1 MSVKELTCYQCA
13 SPINFGG
20 KSSVICQICGYT
32 NQEKVSKKAINDA
45 IANMEE
51 MLGAKIEDLEKRF
64 KSTGADIEA
73 RDYIYR
79 KDFKPRIDV
88 VFENLK
94 ERFDEHFRKPIYQIN
109 LLSRYSPSHKV
120 QDLFVTRTSADYS
133 EHFTQE
139 LNKFAGI
146 QLEQPIMHILAAS
159 VESKEYIQ
167 LLKRHSIFLSRL
179 YNIRGLALNLN
190 ATSIKAVGKLINL
203 ALEDSKILEK
213 EYEKFADNELNNVKF
228 EAWTHRLEF
237 NANINTLLEFF
248 VNREY
253 QKIITNSDKL
263 ITEADKIIQDYTKK
277 SEEDKETYPLFLVM
291 VIIEAFN
298 VDKKIIQ
305 ILRKLVDVIT
315 VGNLQM
321 DFFALMNQLEMYLN
335 AADTAFNQVD
345 IKSAEWDKNWIKGLQ
360 DPFERLFE
368 ILNNFIFYLKII
380 AKKEKVFLLDID
392 KNLFNPW
399 LSNNTVVGSQLSSE
413 HFTLNSIYNIRSKI
427 QLLIPVAAT
436 YVYAILKTGF
446 IRKAG
451 DEFESFLVVNPYFRN
466 DPFIDRYGYPRAFG
480 YIDIAE
486 SLKEKD
492 PLKNQLA
499 ILENIIDSEEKKIA
513 NIKGLIL
520 PVLATQKEIEEFIQK
535 TYDIFEFVKESEPPT
550 SDFVENYKNVGI
562 AKKVEKLSGELIDY
576 IYIPALLLELDES
589 VEKKGAMKKIEDFKW
604 KLLLPFNNDPKE
616 PWNKFV
622 NMIFNPYSLRNI
634 VNEIQ
639 KFK

>member
-20 KSSVICQICGYT
+20 KASVICQICGYT

-94 ERFDEHFRKPIYQIN
+94 ERFDEHFRRPIYQIN
-109 LLSRYSPSHKV
+109 LLSRYSPSYKV
-120 QDLFVTRTSADYS
+120 QDLFITSTIMNYS
-133 EHFTQE
+133 AHFTQE
-139 LNKFAGI
+139 LNIFAGI
-146 QLEQPIMHILAAS
+146 QLEQPIMHLLAAS
-159 VESKEYIQ
+159 EESKEHIQ
-167 LLKRHSIFLSRL
+167 RLKRHSIFLSRL
-179 YNIRGLALNLN
+179 YNIRGLALDLN
-190 ATSIKAVGKLINL
+190 VTSIKAVGKLISL

-213 EYEKFADNELNNVKF
+213 EYEKIADNELNNIRF
-228 EAWTHRLEF
+228 EAWTNRLEF
-237 NANINTLLEFF
+237 NVKINKLLELFI
-248 VNREY
+248 NREY
-253 QKIITNSDKL
+253 SKIITYSDKL
-263 ITEADKIIQDYTKK
+263 ITDADKIIQNYTKK

-291 VIIEAFN
+291 VIIEGFN

-305 ILRKLVDVIT
+305 ILRKLVDVMA

-321 DFFALMNQLEMYLN
+321 DFFAFMNQLEMYLN

-368 ILNNFIFYLKII
+368 ILNNFISYLNIVT
-380 AKKEKVFLLDID
+380 KKEKIFLLDFD
-392 KNLFNPW
+392 KNLFDPW

-413 HFTLNSIYNIRSKI
+413 HFNLNSIYNIRSKI

-486 SLKEKD
+486 SLKETN

-513 NIKGLIL
+513 SIKGLIL
-520 PVLATQKEIEEFIQK
+520 PILATQKEIEEFIQK
-535 TYDIFEFVKESEPPT
+535 TYDIFEFIKEAEPPIP
-550 SDFVENYKNVGI
+550 DFEENYKNVGI

-576 IYIPALLLELDES
+576 IYIPALLLEIEES
-589 VEKKGAMKKIEDFKW
+589 VEKKGIVKKIEDFKW

-639 KFK
+639 KLK